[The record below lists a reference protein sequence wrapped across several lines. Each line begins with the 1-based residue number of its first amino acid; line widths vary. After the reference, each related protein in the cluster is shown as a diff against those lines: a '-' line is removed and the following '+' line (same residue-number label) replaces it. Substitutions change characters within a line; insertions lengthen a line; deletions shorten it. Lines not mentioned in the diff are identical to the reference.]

1 MNLPNKLSMLRIFLV
16 PIMAILFI
24 IDIPYNALWAVI
36 VFICAAVT
44 DVLDGHIARKYDMV
58 TNLGKL
64 LDPIADKLLVL
75 FGLFLIVEA
84 NILPIGIG
92 SIVAGLIIGREFLIS
107 AVRQVAA
114 ANGTVIHANNYGK
127 AKTITQDLA
136 IPMLMLFKLQ
146 AEIASLS
153 EILWEIF
160 KYTAYVMF
168 AISVVLTVLS
178 GVIYLIQNKRVY
190 IDEK

>member
-36 VFICAAVT
+36 VFICAAIT

-114 ANGTVIHANNYGK
+114 ANGKVIHANNYGK

-168 AISVVLTVLS
+168 SISVVLTVLS